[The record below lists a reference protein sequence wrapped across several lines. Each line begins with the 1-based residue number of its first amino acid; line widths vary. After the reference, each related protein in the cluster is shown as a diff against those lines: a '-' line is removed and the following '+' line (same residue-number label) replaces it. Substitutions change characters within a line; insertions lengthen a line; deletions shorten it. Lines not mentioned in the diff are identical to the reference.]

1 MYLILVIIFLG
12 ICIPAFYNGL
22 KLRRYSV
29 TSDYVNLGQSGLRI
43 AVVSDLHNTRQRK
56 LIAMIKE
63 INPDI
68 IAMTG
73 DIVDTKYT
81 MKHVNVFL
89 DELAAL
95 GIPIY
100 YVTGNHEVGSLQTDG
115 IKSDL
120 RNRGIIVL
128 EDEFVKINVK
138 GTKYII
144 AGVDDPYKS
153 DIDEWKKH
161 VNHKLSAVK
170 HMNVY
175 KILLAHRPDLWEIY
189 QSLGVD
195 LALSGHAHGGQIRIP
210 FLING
215 LYAPHQGLFPKHAGG
230 LYQHGN
236 LTHVVSRGL
245 SMFINLPRVFNR
257 PELLQVD
264 ITSNHNT

>member
-1 MYLILVIIFLG
+1 MYLILIIIFLG

-29 TSDYVNLGQSGLRI
+29 TSDFLNLEQGLRI

-56 LIAMIKE
+56 LIGMIKE
-63 INPDI
+63 MNPHI

-73 DIVDTKYT
+73 DIIDTKYT
-81 MKHVNVFL
+81 MKYVNVFL

-100 YVTGNHEVGSLQTDG
+100 YVTGNHEIGSLQTDE

-120 RNRGIIVL
+120 KKRGIIVL
-128 EDEFVKINVK
+128 EDEFVKINVNGIK
-138 GTKYII
+138 LII

-153 DIDEWKKH
+153 DIDDWKNN
-161 VNHKLSAVK
+161 VNNKLSPIK
-170 HMNVY
+170 RINCY

-189 QSLGVD
+189 QSFGFD
-195 LALSGHAHGGQIRIP
+195 LVLSGHAHGGQVRIP
-210 FLING
+210 YLING
-215 LYAPHQGLFPKHAGG
+215 LYAPHQGFFPKYAGG
-230 LYQHGN
+230 LYKHGKLN
-236 LTHVVSRGL
+236 HAVSRGL

-257 PELLQVD
+257 PELLQID